1 MLPSLLPGRRVLRS
15 QMLPSVA
22 VARQLLG
29 EVGGL
34 LHVLLVDRVDYAA
47 SVRLLEVEADSG
59 GVRLLL
65 GGLESDVFLL
75 VFTLEYLLLLI
86 FQCLMV

>member
-1 MLPSLLPGRRVLRS
+1 
-15 QMLPSVA
+15 MLPSVA